1 MKITVIQKRTGSQ
14 YLKNNRCFS
23 TANESRIRRAA
34 QSECVCIC
42 KLPAHLAQKSVRWKN
57 YFCFMLKLGVNID
70 HVATLREARYR
81 GRGFGGPNPVE
92 AARICEAAGAHG
104 ITAHLREDRRH
115 IQDRDILELREKI
128 ETRLNLEMANA
139 PAIIS
144 IALKL
149 RPEIVCIVPERR
161 LEVTTE
167 GGLDVAANEK
177 SLIATRMKMN
187 DAGIEVSLFIA
198 PDEKQIEAAAR
209 VGSQFIEL
217 HTGAFAESF
226 FCGSQR
232 ELAHSEKQDADQSRL
247 TSAATDFEIE
257 LQRLIS
263 GAEQARALGLKVNA
277 GHGLNLENLPLLH
290 RVPHLVE
297 LNIGHGIVSR
307 AVMAGLETAVKEM
320 LRLMENY
327 RG

>member
-1 MKITVIQKRTGSQ
+1 VIEFANWRRIWQRKASDA
-14 YLKNNRCFS
+14 KNHF
-23 TANESRIRRAA
+23 
-34 QSECVCIC
+34 
-42 KLPAHLAQKSVRWKN
+42 H
-57 YFCFMLKLGVNID
+57 FMLKLGVNID

-81 GRGFGGPNPVE
+81 GRGFGEPSPVE

-104 ITAHLREDRRH
+104 ITAHLREDWRH

-139 PAIIS
+139 PEIIS

-167 GGLDVAANEK
+167 GGLDVVAAEK
-177 SLIATRMKMN
+177 SLTETRKKMN
-187 DAGIEVSLFIA
+187 DANIEVSLFIA

-209 VGSQFIEL
+209 VGSQFVEL
-217 HTGAFAESF
+217 HTGQFAEAFSDERK
-226 FCGSQR
+226 R
-232 ELAHSEKQDADQSRL
+232 EM
-247 TSAATDFEIE
+247 E

-263 GAEQARALGLKVNA
+263 GAQQAQALGLKVNA
-277 GHGLNLENLPLLH
+277 GHGLNLENLPQLF

-297 LNIGHGIVSR
+297 LNIGHSIVSR
-307 AVMAGLETAVKEM
+307 AVFVGMEIAVKEI
-320 LRLMENY
+320 LYLMKNY
-327 RG
+327 HG